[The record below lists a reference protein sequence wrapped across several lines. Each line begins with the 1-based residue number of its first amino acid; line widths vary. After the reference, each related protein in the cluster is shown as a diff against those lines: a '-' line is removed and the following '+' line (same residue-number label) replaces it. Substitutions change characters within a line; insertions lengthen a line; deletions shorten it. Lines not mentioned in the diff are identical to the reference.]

1 MDRLKGMM
9 SSMPF
14 SKKEEIDKRSSY
26 GAFKQIYTYMRNV
39 KDYQHK
45 QSLIFDEDDI
55 YGKLINN
62 GRQQINYY
70 EKLRYALRYKIYEYR
85 DIIKNILD
93 NLELQ
98 EAILLKIKDGKAK
111 PNDNMELIRLET
123 LFDIEKDKADIYS
136 QDGGA
141 KTVVKK
147 TIKKM
152 VCGKLRCIY
161 KIPGSR
167 KEHLKYKGRLITVA
181 KYKELMKH

>member
-9 SSMPF
+9 PSMPF
-14 SKKEEIDKRSSY
+14 SKKEEIDKRGY
-26 GAFKQIYTYMRNV
+26 LGAGLEISNYNRKIL
-39 KDYQHK
+39 DYQNK
-45 QSLIFDEDDI
+45 EQFSNK
-55 YGKLINN
+55 YGDLINN
-62 GRQQINYY
+62 GRQLKYYY
-70 EKLRYALRYKIYEYR
+70 EELRYALAKNMREYME
-85 DIIKNILD
+85 IINNILD

-98 EAILLKIKDGKAK
+98 ETILLKIKDGKAK
-111 PNDNMELIRLET
+111 PNDNMELKRLET

-181 KYKELMKH
+181 DYKKLMKH

>member
-9 SSMPF
+9 SF
-14 SKKEEIDKRSSY
+14 SKKEEIDKRGYLGTGLEISNY
-26 GAFKQIYTYMRNV
+26 DRKIH
-39 KDYQHK
+39 DYQNK
-45 QSLIFDEDDI
+45 EQFSNK
-55 YGKLINN
+55 YGDLINN
-62 GRQQINYY
+62 GRLLKYYY
-70 EKLRYALRYKIYEYR
+70 EKLRYALANNMREYGV
-85 DIIKNILD
+85 ILNNILD

-111 PNDNMELIRLET
+111 PNDNIELKGLENQ
-123 LFDIEKDKADIYS
+123 FDIEKRKADRYS
-136 QDGGA
+136 HNGGA

-147 TIKKM
+147 TIKKI

-181 KYKELMKH
+181 DYKELMKH